1 MFVDELQDDSHP
13 MFRLASLQFWRFA
26 PELFFVGE
34 KKVPLSLMQGAKQ
47 AARKRPVGFAVMNVG
62 AKQASE
68 RAEEGHH
75 ARVFRQRP
83 SRNARDV
90 MTADIDSAL
99 LPGKPYFIARS
110 AASKTRVLV
119 TKLSVP
125 TA

>member
-1 MFVDELQDDSHP
+1 

-34 KKVPLSLMQGAKQ
+34 KKGSLSLMQGAKQ
-47 AARKRPVGFAVMNVG
+47 DARKRPVGLAVMNVG

-75 ARVFRQRP
+75 ARAFRQRP

-90 MTADIDSAL
+90 MTADVDSAL

>member
-1 MFVDELQDDSHP
+1 

-26 PELFFVGE
+26 PELFFLGE
-34 KKVPLSLMQGAKQ
+34 KKGSLSLMQGAKQ
-47 AARKRPVGFAVMNVG
+47 DARKRPVGFAVMNVG

-68 RAEEGHH
+68 KASGGHH
-75 ARVFRQRP
+75 ARAFRQRP

-99 LPGKPYFIARS
+99 LPGKPHFIARS

>member
-1 MFVDELQDDSHP
+1 VFVHELQDDSHP
-13 MFRLASLQFWRFA
+13 RFRLASLQFWRFA

-47 AARKRPVGFAVMNVG
+47 AARKCPVSFAVMNVD

-68 RAEEGHH
+68 KAEEGHH
-75 ARVFRQRP
+75 ARPFRQRP

-99 LPGKPYFIARS
+99 LPGKPHFIARS

>member
-1 MFVDELQDDSHP
+1 

>member
-13 MFRLASLQFWRFA
+13 RFRLAFLQFWRFA

-75 ARVFRQRP
+75 ARAFRQRP
-83 SRNARDV
+83 SRNACDV
-90 MTADIDSAL
+90 MIAEVDSAL
-99 LPGKPYFIARS
+99 LPGKPHFIARS